1 MLSEKQKQKLLKL
14 AAEARAQAYA
24 PYSKYAV
31 GAALLADNG
40 KYYSGANIE
49 NAAYPSSMCAERVAI
64 FKAVSEGVRRLQGLA
79 VVTINGGSPCGG
91 CRQVICEFAQQ
102 DLSILIG
109 NIEGKLILETTL
121 AELLPHSFGPEDLT

>member
-14 AAEARAQAYA
+14 ATEARAQAYA

-31 GAALLADNG
+31 GAALLGDNG

-49 NAAYPSSMCAERVAI
+49 NAAYPSSMCAERVAV
-64 FKAVSEGVRRLQGLA
+64 FKAASEGVRSLQGLA

-91 CRQVICEFAQQ
+91 CRQVMREFAQQ
-102 DLSILIG
+102 DLPVLIG
-109 NIEGKLILETTL
+109 NVEGKLILEITL
-121 AELLPHSFGPEDLT
+121 ADLLPYSFGPEDLT